1 MFTEVIIALVAVALV
16 QAFVVKPFGVPSQS
30 MEQTLHIGDRILVN
44 RLDDDITR
52 GDVVVFGHG
61 NTWQEKELPPASNV
75 VTRALRAFGDLTGI
89 GPSSTAYTVKRVIGL
104 PGQKVACCS
113 TDGKVTVD
121 GQPLD
126 EPYIYEDLPFTPG
139 TLDCSSSPR
148 SPRCFPEI
156 TVPRENL
163 IVLGDHRSRVGR
175 LGHRVPR
182 RHRGAGVCPVR
193 AEGTRRRARRAPVL
207 AAGRHRPPPALTGR
221 RPKQPGCAVRHA
233 EAPAQHR
240 LAPARPGVGQR
251 GDQHRGPHP
260 GLVIRP
266 WRRRRGCVGR
276 QRW

>member
-30 MEQTLHIGDRILVN
+30 MEQTLRIGDRILVN

-75 VTRALRAFGDLTGI
+75 VTRAFRAFGDLTGI

-126 EPYIYEDLPFTPG
+126 EPYIYEDLPFTAG

-163 IVLGDHRSRVGR
+163 IVLGDHRSESADSVIGC
-175 LGHRVPR
+175 
-182 RHRGAGVCPVR
+182 RGATDGPECARFVPKERVVGPV
-193 AEGTRRRARRAPVL
+193 VL
-207 AAGRHRPPPALTGR
+207 RFWPL
-221 RPKQPGCAVRHA
+221 
-233 EAPAQHR
+233 
-240 LAPARPGVGQR
+240 
-251 GDQHRGPHP
+251 GDIGPLPH
-260 GLVIRP
+260 
-266 WRRRRGCVGR
+266 
-276 QRW
+276 

>member
-1 MFTEVIIALVAVALV
+1 MFTEVIIALLAVALV
-16 QAFVVKPFGVPSQS
+16 QAFLVKPFGVPSQS

-75 VTRALRAFGDLTGI
+75 VTRAMRAFGDLTGI

-163 IVLGDHRSRVGR
+163 IVLGDHRSESADSVIGC
-175 LGHRVPR
+175 
-182 RHRGAGVCPVR
+182 RGATEGPECARFVPKERVVGPVVLR
-193 AEGTRRRARRAPVL
+193 FWPLGDIGTL
-207 AAGRHRPPPALTGR
+207 
-221 RPKQPGCAVRHA
+221 
-233 EAPAQHR
+233 
-240 LAPARPGVGQR
+240 
-251 GDQHRGPHP
+251 PH
-260 GLVIRP
+260 
-266 WRRRRGCVGR
+266 
-276 QRW
+276 

>member
-61 NTWQEKELPPASNV
+61 NTWQERELPPASNV
-75 VTRALRAFGDLTGI
+75 VTRAMRAFGDLTGI

-163 IVLGDHRSRVGR
+163 IVLGDHRSESADSVIGC
-175 LGHRVPR
+175 
-182 RHRGAGVCPVR
+182 RGATEGPECARFVPKERVVGPVVLR
-193 AEGTRRRARRAPVL
+193 FWPLGDIGTL
-207 AAGRHRPPPALTGR
+207 
-221 RPKQPGCAVRHA
+221 
-233 EAPAQHR
+233 
-240 LAPARPGVGQR
+240 
-251 GDQHRGPHP
+251 PH
-260 GLVIRP
+260 
-266 WRRRRGCVGR
+266 
-276 QRW
+276 